1 MPSTAPHPIL
11 RIVLPYT
18 AFAVLWIY
26 ASDNLIGSWIADPQT
41 LTELQTYKGLGFIL
55 VTATLLYLLLRREL
69 RLREHVETDRVRV
82 RQRLVEVLESVTEGF
97 ISFDRA
103 WHFNYVNR
111 RAAHLLGRPAR
122 RLIGKALGEA
132 FPEVLDHPFY
142 HVYQKAMTERAPQTI
157 EAYYAPWA
165 RWFENRVYPTPDGI
179 AVFFRDVT
187 ERTLTEQR
195 LREIEER
202 FRATFEQAAVGIAHV
217 APDGRWLRVNR
228 KLCDIVGYTP
238 EELATRTFQDI
249 THPDDLDSDLEQMQR
264 LLAGQ
269 IEMYSME
276 KRYFRKEGSIVWIE
290 LTVSLVRDADEA
302 PKYFIGVVEDIS
314 RRREAEATLRLSEE
328 RFRRMAESTAAAIFI
343 VQGDRLRF
351 VNPQASQLT
360 GYPRAQLLEMD
371 GWTILHPRFRDAA
384 RARAAARLHGE
395 AVPPRTEM
403 MIVRQDGSER
413 WVDMSATRIDYDDA
427 PAILGTAYDITE
439 RKAAESALQRA
450 HDELEQRVA
459 DRTEELQR
467 ANAALQTF
475 TYMMSHDLLA
485 PLRTMQGF
493 ARALREDYTDRLP
506 AEGRE
511 YVARIAAAAAHMD
524 SLIRDLLDYSR
535 VERGRLRLEA
545 VDLAHAVA
553 QAQATVD
560 DDIRM
565 RHATVRVDVSVPP
578 VWGEPAVLRQ
588 VICNL
593 LSNAIKFTAPGVDPV
608 VAVRAERLATSVR
621 LSVADNGIGIPAAD
635 HERIFKP
642 FERLH
647 GVETYPGTGIGLA
660 IAHKAI
666 ERMGGTIG
674 VESRPGHGSRFWIE
688 LPLVDRGAGA

>member
-1 MPSTAPHPIL
+1 M
-11 RIVLPYT
+11 PYT

-26 ASDNLIGSWIADPQT
+26 ASDNVIGRWVADPQT
-41 LTELQTYKGLGFIL
+41 LTRLQTYKGLGFIL
-55 VTATLLYLLLRREL
+55 VTTVLLFLLLRREL
-69 RLREHVETDRVRV
+69 RLREHAETDRAQV

-97 ISFDRA
+97 ISLTDTWRFS
-103 WHFNYVNR
+103 YVNR
-111 RAAHLLGRPAR
+111 RAANLLRRPAR
-122 RLIGKALGEA
+122 RLIGKTLGEA

-142 HVYQKAMTERAPQTI
+142 HVYQKAMTERIPQTI
-157 EAYYAPWA
+157 EAYYAPRA

-179 AVFFRDVT
+179 AIFFRDVT

-195 LREIEER
+195 LRETEER

-217 APDGRWLRVNR
+217 APDGRWLRVNG

-238 EELATRTFQDI
+238 EDLATRTFQDI
-249 THPDDLDSDLEQMQR
+249 THRDDLGSDLQQMQR

-269 IEMYSME
+269 IEMYSTE
-276 KRYFRKEGSIVWIE
+276 KRYVRSDGSIVWTE
-290 LTVSLVRDADEA
+290 LTVSLVRDVDGT

-314 RRREAEATLRLSEE
+314 RRHEAEATLRLSEE

-360 GYPRAQLLEMD
+360 GYPREQLLAMD
-371 GWTILHPRFRDAA
+371 GWTIMHPRFRDTA
-384 RARAAARLHGE
+384 RARAQARLRGE
-395 AVPPRTEM
+395 MVASRAEM
-403 MIVRQDGSER
+403 MIVRQDGGER
-413 WVDMSATRIDYDDA
+413 WVDLSATVIEYDGA

-459 DRTEELQR
+459 ERTDELQR

-475 TYMMSHDLLA
+475 SYMMSHDLRA

-493 ARALREDYTDRLP
+493 ARALREDYADRLP
-506 AEGRE
+506 AAGRE
-511 YVARIAAAAAHMD
+511 YVQRICEAAAHMD
-524 SLIRDLLDYSR
+524 VLIRDLLDYSK
-535 VERGRLRLEA
+535 VERGPLKLEA
-545 VDLAHAVA
+545 VDLAQTVA
-553 QAQATVD
+553 QARATID
-560 DDIRM
+560 AD
-565 RHATVRVDVSVPP
+565 VRERRAAVHVDVTAPP
-578 VWGEPAVLRQ
+578 IWAEPTVLRQ
-588 VICNL
+588 VVCNL
-593 LSNAIKFTAPGVDPV
+593 LSNAIKFTAPGIDPV
-608 VAVRAERLATSVR
+608 VELHAESRGRSVR
-621 LSVADNGIGIPAAD
+621 LTVIDNGIGIAAGQ

-647 GVETYPGTGIGLA
+647 GVEAYPGTGIGLA
-660 IAHKAI
+660 IAQKAI

-688 LPLVDRGAGA
+688 LPRVDGGADT